1 MGAKDVKCFFQ
12 METLVPKLAANISLM
27 FAEADFADRFALAAQ
42 AGFRGVECQFPYD
55 FDERE
60 LRTHLRSSGLAQVL
74 INLPAGNWQAGD
86 RGIACH
92 PHRRDEFK
100 ASVDLGLRYAAA
112 LECPQVHVMAG
123 IVPEGQAFD
132 EARNVYID
140 NLVFAADHLK
150 AEGIRL
156 LIEPINNRDVPG
168 YFLTGTRQALDIIA
182 ATGSDNIALQYD
194 VYHMHIMEGAVAE
207 TLKRHLAAIGHI
219 QISDSPGRH
228 EPGTGEIDYPML
240 LTVLDELG
248 FEGWVG
254 CEYTPMTSTQNGLG
268 WAQAYLNA

>member
-1 MGAKDVKCFFQ
+1 M
-12 METLVPKLAANISLM
+12 PKLAANISLM

-42 AGFRGVECQFPYD
+42 AGFHGVECQFPYD
-55 FDERE
+55 FDAGE
-60 LRTHLRSSGLAQVL
+60 LRTRLRSSGLAQVL

-92 PHRRDEFK
+92 PDRRDEFK
-100 ASVDLGLRYAAA
+100 ASVDQGMRFAAA
-112 LECPQVHVMAG
+112 LECPQVHVLAG
-123 IVPEGQAFD
+123 IVPDHYSPD
-132 EARNVYID
+132 EVRNVYMD
-140 NLVFAADHLK
+140 NLVFAADSFK

-168 YFLTGTRQALDIIA
+168 YFLTGTRQALNIIA

-207 TLKRHLAAIGHI
+207 TLKRHLAAIAHV
-219 QISDSPGRH
+219 QISDFPGRH
-228 EPGTGEIDYPML
+228 EPGTGEIDYPTL
-240 LTVLDELG
+240 LGALDALG

-254 CEYTPMTSTQNGLG
+254 CEYTPATSTLEGLG

>member
-1 MGAKDVKCFFQ
+1 VNCISQ
-12 METLVPKLAANISLM
+12 VETFVPKLAANISLM
-27 FAEADFADRFALAAQ
+27 FTEADFADRFALAAE

-55 FDERE
+55 FDEGE
-60 LRTHLRSSGLAQVL
+60 LRRRLRNSGLAQVL
-74 INLPAGNWQAGD
+74 INLPAGNWHAGD

-92 PHRRDEFK
+92 PDRRDEFK
-100 ASVDLGLRYAAA
+100 ASIVQGIRFAAA
-112 LECPQVHVMAG
+112 LECPQVHVLAG
-123 IVPEGQAFD
+123 IVADNLSAD
-132 EARNVYID
+132 EVRNVYID
-140 NLVFAADHLK
+140 NLVFAADSFK

-156 LIEPINNRDVPG
+156 LIEPINNHDVPG

-194 VYHMHIMEGAVAE
+194 VYHMHIMEGDTVE
-207 TLKRHLAAIGHI
+207 TIKRHLAAIAHV

-228 EPGTGEIDYPML
+228 EPGTGEIDYPTL
-240 LTVLDELG
+240 LGALDELG

-254 CEYTPMTSTQNGLG
+254 CEYIPATSTYEGLG